1 MPAIGY
7 TELILSIGRTSSLAS
22 CSDLEN
28 MQNMMLCKTITYIYL
43 FTPSQNFN
51 AGLFCLSWNTALSS
65 CVFSSVLLTLTI
77 FYLLVS
83 IYHPEMGTGTKKAS
97 GWKEL
102 LIEIKTIYYLIYQS
116 SVETN
121 YTMKI
126 CTSPLM
132 YGRNISA
139 KLQPYFICLYQYIIQ
154 RQELT
159 RKKHID
165 GNKF

>member
-1 MPAIGY
+1 
-7 TELILSIGRTSSLAS
+7 
-22 CSDLEN
+22 
-28 MQNMMLCKTITYIYL
+28 
-43 FTPSQNFN
+43 
-51 AGLFCLSWNTALSS
+51 
-65 CVFSSVLLTLTI
+65 
-77 FYLLVS
+77 
-83 IYHPEMGTGTKKAS
+83 MGTSTKKAS

-139 KLQPYFICLYQYIIQ
+139 KL
-154 RQELT
+154 
-159 RKKHID
+159 
-165 GNKF
+165 